1 MSWADLSAI
10 RFARAPETHS
20 VVGPKP
26 GRLSELL
33 FWFIAAVLVFVVP
46 LGLVLGAV
54 FVSSWGIPLPIYVA
68 IP

>member
-1 MSWADLSAI
+1 MVIANSPSAETGSFVEPAVH
-10 RFARAPETHS
+10 REPARLA
-20 VVGPKP
+20 GF
-26 GRLSELL
+26 L
-33 FWFIAAVLVFVVP
+33 FWFTATVLAIVVP